1 LVKRNYLNNRG
12 IDTKLAHL
20 GNDPDQFYGFIN
32 PPVVHASTVLYRDY
46 EATQTRKQKYTYP
59 TRGTPTTDALASA
72 IDHLEGSA
80 GTILVPSGLAA
91 VSVPMMA
98 FTKSGDHCLIVDSIY
113 SPTRIFANSILKR
126 FGVEIEYFDPLVG
139 DGFAN
144 LLRDNTSMVILEA
157 PGSNTFEMLDVAA
170 IAQASHQT
178 GAVVMMDNTWATPLF
193 FKPLDHSVDI
203 SIHALTKYPGGHSD
217 LLLGSASA
225 NERCWKQLSNSHY
238 KMGTCA
244 QGDDC
249 YATLRGL
256 HTMGVRLRHHEKS
269 ALEIANWL
277 GQQKQVSRILH
288 PALPGDPGHDLWKR
302 DFTGSSGLFSFVLK
316 DADETQMAGFLDSL
330 KLFGLGF
337 SWGGYASLAAGVNT
351 RDRTVAKAPED
362 GAVIRLHIGLEN
374 VVDLQEDIDQ
384 ALSNCR

>member
-1 LVKRNYLNNRG
+1 MVKYNFLKNRG

-20 GNDPDQFYGFIN
+20 GNDPDQYYGFIN

-98 FTKSGDHCLIVDSIY
+98 FAKSGDHCLIVDSIY

-170 IAQASHQT
+170 IARRGSHVET
-178 GAVVMMDNTWATPLF
+178 GV
-193 FKPLDHSVDI
+193 LD
-203 SIHALTKYPGGHSD
+203 
-217 LLLGSASA
+217 
-225 NERCWKQLSNSHY
+225 
-238 KMGTCA
+238 
-244 QGDDC
+244 
-249 YATLRGL
+249 
-256 HTMGVRLRHHEKS
+256 
-269 ALEIANWL
+269 
-277 GQQKQVSRILH
+277 
-288 PALPGDPGHDLWKR
+288 
-302 DFTGSSGLFSFVLK
+302 
-316 DADETQMAGFLDSL
+316 
-330 KLFGLGF
+330 
-337 SWGGYASLAAGVNT
+337 
-351 RDRTVAKAPED
+351 
-362 GAVIRLHIGLEN
+362 
-374 VVDLQEDIDQ
+374 
-384 ALSNCR
+384 